1 MKKTIITLFVL
12 VSCTCAVSAGKL
24 SALFSYNTFN
34 NPSGKPYVETYLN
47 VDGSSVETR
56 QTASGKYVGT
66 IEVQLILKKSNETIY
81 LDKYLLNSP
90 ESAKKQLLNNFIDAQ
105 RIPVEN
111 GVYKLFVSIADK
123 NSAAAPYEHTEDIL
137 IDFQPDKICISDIEL
152 LESFNKSS
160 ENTRFSKS
168 GYELIP
174 FASNFIPPSVNSL
187 RFYAEVYNTSSV
199 LENESDFLI
208 RYFIEDFESKR
219 PNGNLGGIIKS
230 KAKHVNVLLSELF
243 IENLQSGNYNLWVEI
258 VSKENKVLASKKLF
272 FQRAKQIL
280 IPIAMEDLSS
290 IKIENSF
297 VENITNVDTLTDFIN
312 CLYPIST
319 NNEANSAKVQVK
331 LKEVKSMQ
339 QYFLFFW
346 SLRNRQDPEGEWIEY
361 KKMVNAVNNSYSTFN
376 KKGYESSRGR
386 VYLQYGPP
394 NTISENY
401 NEPGEFPYEIWHY
414 YKLENQT
421 NKKFVFMNKNR
432 ASNEFALIHSDA
444 TGEINEPRWE
454 LLLSD
459 NQNNY
464 GMDWDQKKTPDHYGK
479 RSNEQFNLPK

>member
-1 MKKTIITLFVL
+1 
-12 VSCTCAVSAGKL
+12 VSAEKL
-24 SALFSYNTFN
+24 SALFSYSTFN
-34 NPSGKPYVETYLN
+34 NPSGKPYLEIYLN
-47 VDGSSVETR
+47 VDGSSV
-56 QTASGKYVGT
+56 QTKQTSSGKYQGT
-66 IEVQLILKKSNETIY
+66 IEVQVMLKKGNETVHR
-81 LDKYLLNSP
+81 DKYLLKSP
-90 ESAKKQLLNNFIDAQ
+90 ESGEKRLLNNFVDAQ
-105 RIPVEN
+105 RILVEN
-111 GVYKLFVSIADK
+111 GVYQLFVSIADK
-123 NSAAAPYEHTEDIL
+123 NSSTAPYEHTEDIL

-160 ENTRFSKS
+160 DNTRFSKS

-187 RFYAEVYNTSSV
+187 RFYAEAYNTSSV
-199 LENESDFLI
+199 LGSDADFLI

-219 PNGNLGGIIKS
+219 PNGNLGGIVKS
-230 KAKHVNVLLSELF
+230 KAKPVNVLLGEIL
-243 IENLQSGNYNLWVEI
+243 IENLQSGNYNLWVE
-258 VSKENKVLASKKLF
+258 VVNTQNKVLASKKMF

-280 IPIAMEDLSS
+280 IPLAMEDLSS
-290 IKIENSF
+290 LKIENSF
-297 VENITNVDTLTDFIN
+297 VENITNADTLVNYIN

-319 NNEANSAKVQVK
+319 NNETNSAKVQVK

-339 QYFLFFW
+339 QYFLSFW
-346 SLRNRQDPEGEWIEY
+346 FSRNRQDPEGAWIEY
-361 KKMVNAVNNSYSTFN
+361 KKMVDAVNTSYSTFN
-376 KKGYESSRGR
+376 KKGFESSRGR

-394 NTISENY
+394 NTISDNY

-414 YKLENQT
+414 YKLGNQT

-432 ASNEFALIHSDA
+432 ASNDFALIHSDA

-454 LLLSD
+454 LMLSD

-464 GMDWDQKKTPDHYGK
+464 GMDWDVKKTPEHYGK